1 MAIPIPNQIG
11 KTKEVPSDIGRHTNR
26 DSRLHSSF
34 PSLSDAS
41 RRKLGIHFILQIGR
55 DLFVFVC
62 VRAIMKHKS
71 QQKTRKKKRSP
82 AAAPSGGGAASDGNK
97 KDVEE
102 ERKVPESS
110 EKVEKQKID
119 SLMEAFCSVSAE
131 EATAAYK
138 EAGGDLNRA
147 AEILS
152 NLVDDDP
159 STVSVASGSSGQET
173 GSTSEYGAGSS
184 SSCGEDLTRERWF
197 KGSKQNRVIAA
208 TGMVSSVIAKDY
220 LKPNSVKKKEFPLA
234 ERSNELSGN
243 VKKAGDREKAEQ
255 FLSSM
260 LGDDCELSM
269 AVVRDVLC
277 EYYSF
282 FSQCGYDVDMAL
294 NVLLDMSSSSTD
306 YSLSGRCSG
315 IGLSDSQPAET
326 SFDIDTSESEP
337 SFWGGYSQ
345 RDYSKALMSFADP
358 FEPSQGSSE
367 PCHPQQVLESLFN
380 VPRSP
385 KHEPKAMNWRNV
397 AKKMQSLGID
407 GSSSSGE
414 GSRPD
419 TLGSEL
425 LMYVVLPDETP
436 GNFAMVSLA
445 KTSEVSTALK
455 DDGYHELRKGA
466 NDQWNVTK
474 SYYHRAAEAYSKGGR
489 AHAAIL
495 SEKGRAASKL
505 AQRADERA
513 SQDIFVARNKGIENV
528 ITIDLHGQHVKQAMK
543 LLKMHLLLGS
553 YVPSIQ
559 TLRVI
564 TGCGSH
570 GFGKSKVKQS
580 VTSLL
585 EREGVRYCEENK
597 GTLLIKLEGRS
608 REFSFLDTESDSE

>member
-1 MAIPIPNQIG
+1 
-11 KTKEVPSDIGRHTNR
+11 
-26 DSRLHSSF
+26 
-34 PSLSDAS
+34 
-41 RRKLGIHFILQIGR
+41 
-55 DLFVFVC
+55 
-62 VRAIMKHKS
+62 MKHKS
-71 QQKTRKKKRSP
+71 QQQKRKKKRSSS
-82 AAAPSGGGAASDGNK
+82 AAPSGGVAASDGNK

-102 ERKVPESS
+102 DRHHPVVESS

-131 EATAAYK
+131 EAAAAYR

-159 STVSVASGSSGQET
+159 SSVSVASGSSGQET

-184 SSCGEDLTRERWF
+184 SSCGEDLTKERWF
-197 KGSKQNRVIAA
+197 KGGKQSRVVAA

-220 LKPNSVKKKEFPLA
+220 LKPNPVKKKKDEFALG
-234 ERSNELSGN
+234 ERSYEVYGKG
-243 VKKAGDREKAEQ
+243 KKAGDREKAEQ

-277 EYYSF
+277 
-282 FSQCGYDVDMAL
+282 QCGYDVDMAL

-306 YSLSGRCSG
+306 DSLSGRCSG
-315 IGLSDSQPAET
+315 IGLSDCPTET

-345 RDYSKALMSFADP
+345 RDYSKALMSSPDP
-358 FEPSQGSSE
+358 FETSQESSE
-367 PCHPQQVLESLFN
+367 PCDPQKVLESLFN
-380 VPRSP
+380 IPQSP

-414 GSRPD
+414 GSQPD
-419 TLGSEL
+419 TL
-425 LMYVVLPDETP
+425 
-436 GNFAMVSLA
+436 A
-445 KTSEVSTALK
+445 KG
-455 DDGYHELRKGA
+455 DGYHELRKGA
-466 NDQWNVTK
+466 TDQWNVTK

-489 AHAAIL
+489 AHAAYL

-553 YVPSIQ
+553 YVPSVQ

-580 VTSLL
+580 VTNLL
-585 EREGVRYCEENK
+585 ERERVRYCEENK

>member
-1 MAIPIPNQIG
+1 
-11 KTKEVPSDIGRHTNR
+11 
-26 DSRLHSSF
+26 
-34 PSLSDAS
+34 
-41 RRKLGIHFILQIGR
+41 
-55 DLFVFVC
+55 
-62 VRAIMKHKS
+62 MKHKS
-71 QQKTRKKKRSP
+71 QQQKRKKKRSS
-82 AAAPSGGGAASDGNK
+82 AAPSGGGAAAAASDGNK
-97 KDVEE
+97 KDVERE
-102 ERKVPESS
+102 S
-110 EKVEKQKID
+110 EKVEKQNIE
-119 SLMEAFCSVSAE
+119 SLMEAFCSVSVE
-131 EATAAYK
+131 EATAAYR

-147 AEILS
+147 ADVLS

-159 STVSVASGSSGQET
+159 STISVASGSSGQET

-197 KGSKQNRVIAA
+197 KGGKQNRVVAA

-220 LKPNSVKKKEFPLA
+220 LKPNPVRKKEFPLA
-234 ERSNELSGN
+234 ERSSYEVCGN
-243 VKKAGDREKAEQ
+243 GKKAGDREKAEQ

-277 EYYSF
+277 
-282 FSQCGYDVDMAL
+282 QCGYDVDMAL

-306 YSLSGRCSG
+306 GSLSGRCSG
-315 IGLSDSQPAET
+315 IGLSDSPAES

-337 SFWGGYSQ
+337 SFWGGYNP
-345 RDYSKALMSFADP
+345 RDYSKALMSSADP
-358 FEPSQGSSE
+358 FATSQGSSADPFATSQGSSADPFATSYGSSDSE
-367 PCHPQQVLESLFN
+367 PCDPQKVLESLFN
-380 VPRSP
+380 IPRSP

-397 AKKMQSLGID
+397 AKKMQSLGGID

-414 GSRPD
+414 GYQPN
-419 TLGSEL
+419 TL
-425 LMYVVLPDETP
+425 V
-436 GNFAMVSLA
+436 
-445 KTSEVSTALK
+445 K

-474 SYYHRAAEAYSKGGR
+474 SYYQKAAEAYSKGGR
-489 AHAAIL
+489 AHAAYL
-495 SEKGRAASKL
+495 SEKGRTASKL

-513 SQDIFVARNKGIENV
+513 SKDIFVARNKGIENV

-580 VTSLL
+580 VTNLL

-597 GTLLIKLEGRS
+597 GTLLIKLEGCS

>member
-1 MAIPIPNQIG
+1 
-11 KTKEVPSDIGRHTNR
+11 
-26 DSRLHSSF
+26 
-34 PSLSDAS
+34 
-41 RRKLGIHFILQIGR
+41 
-55 DLFVFVC
+55 
-62 VRAIMKHKS
+62 MKHKS
-71 QQKTRKKKRSP
+71 QQQKRKKKRSS
-82 AAAPSGGGAASDGNK
+82 AAPSGGGAAVSDGNK

-102 ERKVPESS
+102 ERMKEVGGES
-110 EKVEKQKID
+110 EKVEKQNID
-119 SLMEAFCSVSAE
+119 SLMEAFCSVSVE
-131 EATAAYK
+131 EATAAYR

-159 STVSVASGSSGQET
+159 STISVASGSSGQET

-197 KGSKQNRVIAA
+197 KGGKQNRVIAA

-220 LKPNSVKKKEFPLA
+220 LKPNPVKKKEFPLA
-234 ERSNELSGN
+234 ERSYEVCGN
-243 VKKAGDREKAEQ
+243 GKKAGDREKAEQ

-277 EYYSF
+277 
-282 FSQCGYDVDMAL
+282 QCGYDVDMAL

-306 YSLSGRCSG
+306 DSLSGRCSG
-315 IGLSDSQPAET
+315 IGFSDSQPAES

-345 RDYSKALMSFADP
+345 RDYSKAPMSSADP
-358 FEPSQGSSE
+358 FATSQGSSVDPFATTYGSSDSE
-367 PCHPQQVLESLFN
+367 PCLPQKVLESLFN
-380 VPRSP
+380 IPRSP

-397 AKKMQSLGID
+397 AKKMQSLGGID

-414 GSRPD
+414 GSQPA
-419 TLGSEL
+419 TL
-425 LMYVVLPDETP
+425 V
-436 GNFAMVSLA
+436 
-445 KTSEVSTALK
+445 K

-474 SYYHRAAEAYSKGGR
+474 SYYQKAAEAYSKGGR
-489 AHAAIL
+489 AHAAYL

-513 SQDIFVARNKGIENV
+513 SKDIFVARLAVLRRYRSNADTLSPFILLWTKPSLHLYKCRNKGIENV

-580 VTSLL
+580 VTNLL

-597 GTLLIKLEGRS
+597 GTLLIKLEGCS

>member
-1 MAIPIPNQIG
+1 
-11 KTKEVPSDIGRHTNR
+11 
-26 DSRLHSSF
+26 
-34 PSLSDAS
+34 
-41 RRKLGIHFILQIGR
+41 
-55 DLFVFVC
+55 
-62 VRAIMKHKS
+62 MKHKS
-71 QQKTRKKKRSP
+71 QQQKRKKKRSS
-82 AAAPSGGGAASDGNK
+82 AAPSGGGAAASDGNK

-102 ERKVPESS
+102 ERMKDVGGES
-110 EKVEKQKID
+110 EKVEKQNID
-119 SLMEAFCSVSAE
+119 SLMEAFCSVSVE
-131 EATAAYK
+131 EATAAYR
-138 EAGGDLNRA
+138 ETGGDLNRA

-159 STVSVASGSSGQET
+159 STISVASGSSGQET

-197 KGSKQNRVIAA
+197 KGGKQNRVIAA

-220 LKPNSVKKKEFPLA
+220 LKPNPVKKKEYPLA
-234 ERSNELSGN
+234 ERSYEVCGN
-243 VKKAGDREKAEQ
+243 GKKAGDREKAEQ
-255 FLSSM
+255 FLISM

-277 EYYSF
+277 
-282 FSQCGYDVDMAL
+282 QCGYDVDMAL

-306 YSLSGRCSG
+306 DSLSGRCSG
-315 IGLSDSQPAET
+315 IGFSDSPAES

-345 RDYSKALMSFADP
+345 RDYSKALMSSADLFAT
-358 FEPSQGSSE
+358 SQGSSADPFATSYGISDSE
-367 PCHPQQVLESLFN
+367 PCLPQKVLESLFN
-380 VPRSP
+380 IPRNP

-397 AKKMQSLGID
+397 AKKMQSLGGID

-414 GSRPD
+414 GSQPA
-419 TLGSEL
+419 TL
-425 LMYVVLPDETP
+425 V
-436 GNFAMVSLA
+436 
-445 KTSEVSTALK
+445 K

-474 SYYHRAAEAYSKGGR
+474 SYYQKAAEAYSKGGR
-489 AHAAIL
+489 AHAAYL

-513 SQDIFVARNKGIENV
+513 SKDIFVARNKGIENV

-580 VTSLL
+580 VTNLL

-597 GTLLIKLEGRS
+597 GTLLIKLEGCS

>member
-1 MAIPIPNQIG
+1 
-11 KTKEVPSDIGRHTNR
+11 
-26 DSRLHSSF
+26 
-34 PSLSDAS
+34 
-41 RRKLGIHFILQIGR
+41 
-55 DLFVFVC
+55 
-62 VRAIMKHKS
+62 MKHKS
-71 QQKTRKKKRSP
+71 QQQKRKKKRSS
-82 AAAPSGGGAASDGNK
+82 AAPSGGGAAASDGNK

-102 ERKVPESS
+102 ERMKDVGGES
-110 EKVEKQKID
+110 EKVEKQNID
-119 SLMEAFCSVSAE
+119 SLMEAFCSVSVE
-131 EATAAYK
+131 EATAAYR

-147 AEILS
+147 ADVLS

-159 STVSVASGSSGQET
+159 STISVASGSSGQET

-197 KGSKQNRVIAA
+197 KGGKQNRVIAA

-220 LKPNSVKKKEFPLA
+220 LKPNPVKKKEFPLA
-234 ERSNELSGN
+234 ERSSYEVCGN
-243 VKKAGDREKAEQ
+243 GKKAGDREKAEQ

-277 EYYSF
+277 
-282 FSQCGYDVDMAL
+282 QCGYDVDMAL

-306 YSLSGRCSG
+306 DSLSGRCSG
-315 IGLSDSQPAET
+315 IGFSDSLAES

-345 RDYSKALMSFADP
+345 RDYSKALMSSADLFAT
-358 FEPSQGSSE
+358 SQGSSADPFATSYGISDSE
-367 PCHPQQVLESLFN
+367 PCLPQKVLESLFN
-380 VPRSP
+380 IPRNP

-397 AKKMQSLGID
+397 AKKMQSLGGID

-414 GSRPD
+414 GSQPA
-419 TLGSEL
+419 TL
-425 LMYVVLPDETP
+425 V
-436 GNFAMVSLA
+436 
-445 KTSEVSTALK
+445 K

-474 SYYHRAAEAYSKGGR
+474 SYYQKAAEAYSKGGR
-489 AHAAIL
+489 AHAAYL

-513 SQDIFVARNKGIENV
+513 SKDIFVARNKGIENV

-580 VTSLL
+580 VTNLL

-597 GTLLIKLEGRS
+597 GTLLIKLEGCS

>member
-1 MAIPIPNQIG
+1 
-11 KTKEVPSDIGRHTNR
+11 
-26 DSRLHSSF
+26 
-34 PSLSDAS
+34 
-41 RRKLGIHFILQIGR
+41 
-55 DLFVFVC
+55 
-62 VRAIMKHKS
+62 MKHKS
-71 QQKTRKKKRSP
+71 QQQQKRKKKRSSS
-82 AAAPSGGGAASDGNK
+82 AAAASDGNK

-102 ERKVPESS
+102 ERRRKEVESS
-110 EKVEKQKID
+110 EKQKID

-147 AEILS
+147 AEVLS

-159 STVSVASGSSGQET
+159 SAVSVASGSSGQET
-173 GSTSEYGAGSS
+173 GSTSEYGAGES

-197 KGSKQNRVIAA
+197 NKGSKQSRVIAA

-220 LKPNSVKKKEFPLA
+220 LKPNPVNKKKEFPLA
-234 ERSNELSGN
+234 ERSSELCGKG
-243 VKKAGDREKAEQ
+243 KKAGDREKAEQ

-277 EYYSF
+277 
-282 FSQCGYDVDMAL
+282 QCGYDVDMAL

-306 YSLSGRCSG
+306 DSLSGRCSG
-315 IGLSDSQPAET
+315 IGLSDSPTET

-345 RDYSKALMSFADP
+345 RDYSKALMSSADP
-358 FEPSQGSSE
+358 FATRQESSADPFATSQGSSE
-367 PCHPQQVLESLFN
+367 PCDPQKVLESLFN
-380 VPRSP
+380 VPRSL

-414 GSRPD
+414 GSQPD
-419 TLGSEL
+419 TL
-425 LMYVVLPDETP
+425 
-436 GNFAMVSLA
+436 A
-445 KTSEVSTALK
+445 K

-466 NDQWNVTK
+466 TDQWNVTK
-474 SYYHRAAEAYSKGGR
+474 SYYQKAAEAYSKGGR
-489 AHAAIL
+489 AHAAYL

-513 SQDIFVARNKGIENV
+513 SKDIFVARNKGIENV

-553 YVPSIQ
+553 YVPSVQ

-580 VTSLL
+580 VTNLL
-585 EREGVRYCEENK
+585 ERERVRYYEENK
-597 GTLLIKLEGRS
+597 GTLLIKLEGCS

>member
-1 MAIPIPNQIG
+1 
-11 KTKEVPSDIGRHTNR
+11 
-26 DSRLHSSF
+26 
-34 PSLSDAS
+34 
-41 RRKLGIHFILQIGR
+41 
-55 DLFVFVC
+55 
-62 VRAIMKHKS
+62 MKHKS

-277 EYYSF
+277 
-282 FSQCGYDVDMAL
+282 QCGYDVDMAL

-315 IGLSDSQPAET
+315 IGLSDSPAET

-419 TLGSEL
+419 TL
-425 LMYVVLPDETP
+425 V
-436 GNFAMVSLA
+436 
-445 KTSEVSTALK
+445 K

>member
-1 MAIPIPNQIG
+1 IRRE
-11 KTKEVPSDIGRHTNR
+11 TSDFADGV
-26 DSRLHSSF
+26 DSIF
-34 PSLSDAS
+34 
-41 RRKLGIHFILQIGR
+41 
-55 DLFVFVC
+55 
-62 VRAIMKHKS
+62 HKS
-71 QQKTRKKKRSP
+71 QQQKRKKKRS
-82 AAAPSGGGAASDGNK
+82 SGGGAAASDGNK

-102 ERKVPESS
+102 EERKDVGGES
-110 EKVEKQKID
+110 EKVEKQNID
-119 SLMEAFCSVSAE
+119 SLMEAFCSVSVE
-131 EATAAYK
+131 EATAAYR

-147 AEILS
+147 ADVLS

-159 STVSVASGSSGQET
+159 STISVASGSSGQET

-197 KGSKQNRVIAA
+197 KGGKQNRVIAA

-220 LKPNSVKKKEFPLA
+220 LKKKEFPLA
-234 ERSNELSGN
+234 ERSYEVCGN
-243 VKKAGDREKAEQ
+243 GKKAGDREKAEQ

-277 EYYSF
+277 
-282 FSQCGYDVDMAL
+282 QCGYDVDMAL

-306 YSLSGRCSG
+306 DSLSGRCSG
-315 IGLSDSQPAET
+315 IGFSDSPAES

-345 RDYSKALMSFADP
+345 RDYSKALMSSADP
-358 FEPSQGSSE
+358 FATSQGSSADPFATSYGSSDSE
-367 PCHPQQVLESLFN
+367 PCLPQKVLESLFN
-380 VPRSP
+380 IPRSP

-397 AKKMQSLGID
+397 AKKMQSLGSID

-414 GSRPD
+414 GSQPN
-419 TLGSEL
+419 TL
-425 LMYVVLPDETP
+425 V
-436 GNFAMVSLA
+436 
-445 KTSEVSTALK
+445 K

-474 SYYHRAAEAYSKGGR
+474 SYYQKAAEAYSKGGR
-489 AHAAIL
+489 AHAAYL

-513 SQDIFVARNKGIENV
+513 SKDIFVARLAVLRHYGSNADTLSPFILLWTKPSLHLYKCRNKGIENV

-580 VTSLL
+580 VTNLL

-597 GTLLIKLEGRS
+597 GTLLIKLEGCS

>member
-1 MAIPIPNQIG
+1 
-11 KTKEVPSDIGRHTNR
+11 
-26 DSRLHSSF
+26 
-34 PSLSDAS
+34 
-41 RRKLGIHFILQIGR
+41 
-55 DLFVFVC
+55 
-62 VRAIMKHKS
+62 MKHKS
-71 QQKTRKKKRSP
+71 QQKRKKKRSS
-82 AAAPSGGGAASDGNK
+82 AAPSGGLAVSDGNR

-102 ERKVPESS
+102 ERRDVES
-110 EKVEKQKID
+110 KKIEKQNID
-119 SLMEAFCSVSAE
+119 SLMEAFCSVSVE

-138 EAGGDLNRA
+138 EAGGDLNKA

-159 STVSVASGSSGQET
+159 STISVASGSSGQET

-234 ERSNELSGN
+234 ERSNELCGN

-255 FLSSM
+255 FLNSM

-277 EYYSF
+277 
-282 FSQCGYDVDMAL
+282 QCGYNVDMAL
-294 NVLLDMSSSSTD
+294 NVLLDMSSSSTYD
-306 YSLSGRCSG
+306 SLSGRCSG
-315 IGLSDSQPAET
+315 LGLSDSPVET

-337 SFWGGYSQ
+337 SFWGSYSQ
-345 RDYSKALMSFADP
+345 RDYSKALMSSADAL
-358 FEPSQGSSE
+358 ETSQGSSE
-367 PCHPQQVLESLFN
+367 PCHPQKVLESLYN
-380 VPRSP
+380 IPRSP

-407 GSSSSGE
+407 GSSSCGE
-414 GSRPD
+414 GSQPD
-419 TLGSEL
+419 TL
-425 LMYVVLPDETP
+425 
-436 GNFAMVSLA
+436 A
-445 KTSEVSTALK
+445 K

-466 NDQWNVTK
+466 TDQWNVTK
-474 SYYHRAAEAYSKGGR
+474 SYYQKAAEAYSKGGR
-489 AHAAIL
+489 AHAAYL

-528 ITIDLHGQHVKQAMK
+528 ITIDLHGQHVQQAMK

-553 YVPSIQ
+553 YVPSVQ

-580 VTSLL
+580 VTMLL

>member
-1 MAIPIPNQIG
+1 
-11 KTKEVPSDIGRHTNR
+11 
-26 DSRLHSSF
+26 
-34 PSLSDAS
+34 
-41 RRKLGIHFILQIGR
+41 
-55 DLFVFVC
+55 
-62 VRAIMKHKS
+62 MKHKS
-71 QQKTRKKKRSP
+71 QQKRKKKRSS
-82 AAAPSGGGAASDGNK
+82 AAPSTATASDGNK
-97 KDVEE
+97 KDLEE
-102 ERKVPESS
+102 ERKAVEPE
-110 EKVEKQKID
+110 KLEKQNID
-119 SLMEAFCSVSAE
+119 SLMEAFCSVSTE
-131 EATAAYK
+131 EATAAYR
-138 EAGGDLNRA
+138 ESGGDLNKA

-152 NLVDDDP
+152 NLLDDDP
-159 STVSVASGSSGQET
+159 STISVASGSSGQET

-197 KGSKQNRVIAA
+197 KGGKQNRVVAA

-220 LKPNSVKKKEFPLA
+220 LKPNTLREREYPLV
-234 ERSNELSGN
+234 ERNSEICGKG
-243 VKKAGDREKAEQ
+243 KKAGDREKAEQ

-277 EYYSF
+277 
-282 FSQCGYDVDMAL
+282 QCGYDVDMAL

-306 YSLSGRCSG
+306 DSLSGRCSG
-315 IGLSDSQPAET
+315 IGLSDSLAET
-326 SFDIDTSESEP
+326 SFDDIDTSESEP

-345 RDYSKALMSFADP
+345 RDYSKALMSSADP
-358 FEPSQGSSE
+358 FATCQGSSADPFATSQGSSE
-367 PCHPQQVLESLFN
+367 PCLPQKVLESLFN
-380 VPRSP
+380 IPRSP

-407 GSSSSGE
+407 GSYSSSGE
-414 GSRPD
+414 GSQPD
-419 TLGSEL
+419 TL
-425 LMYVVLPDETP
+425 
-436 GNFAMVSLA
+436 A
-445 KTSEVSTALK
+445 K

-474 SYYHRAAEAYSKGGR
+474 SYYQKAAEAYSKGGR
-489 AHAAIL
+489 AHAAYL
-495 SEKGRAASKL
+495 SDKGRVASKL

-580 VTSLL
+580 VTMLL